1 MKLHRMVSLK
11 TSLAKKLF
19 YAASQKNG
27 ITNKK
32 LLIPNAQ
39 CPMPP
44 DFGFAIYD
52 CRLKLPINP
61 KSKI

>member
-39 CPMPP
+39 CH
-44 DFGFAIYD
+44 
-52 CRLKLPINP
+52 PILDLRFT
-61 KSKI
+61 IAD